1 MTVDGLFVG
10 VTLFA
15 MGGVFVYLLREREV
29 AAVTNARDALADVCT
44 KQHMAW
50 RKRTRRS
57 LTLSSTSQT
66 TVTPQQRSWGYD
78 SH

>member
-15 MGGVFVYLLREREV
+15 MGDVFVYLLREREV

-44 KQHMAW
+44 KQHMALA
-50 RKRTRRS
+50 KKDAEIADLEQYIADHS
-57 LTLSSTSQT
+57 DATSEEL
-66 TVTPQQRSWGYD
+66 GL
-78 SH
+78 